1 MSEWILFLSAF
12 GAATLL
18 PFYSEVTLLALAS
31 QGHDPIWLWLIATA
45 GNTLG
50 AAVNFV
56 LGRYLTHFE
65 KRKWFPFKAEK
76 LHRAQ
81 GWFQRYGLWS
91 LLLSWAPIGGDAIT
105 FIAGV
110 MRVSWPA
117 FLVLTTI
124 SKGGRYAV
132 LLLIYYGVW

>member
-1 MSEWILFLSAF
+1 MSEWLLFFSAF

-18 PFYSEVTLLALAS
+18 PFYSEVTLLALVN
-31 QGHDPIWLWLIATA
+31 QGLDPWWLWSIATL

-50 AAVNFV
+50 AVVNFV
-56 LGRYLTHFE
+56 IGRYLTHFE
-65 KRKWFPFKAEK
+65 ERRWFPFKAEK

-81 GWFQRYGLWS
+81 NWFQRYGLWS

-105 FIAGV
+105 FVAGV
-110 MRVSWPA
+110 MRVSWPV

-132 LLLIYYGVW
+132 LLLIYLGFW

>member
-1 MSEWILFLSAF
+1 MSEWILFFSAF

-18 PFYSEVTLLALAS
+18 PFYSEVTLLALVN
-31 QGHDPIWLWLIATA
+31 QGHDPYWLWAIATL

-50 AAVNFV
+50 AVVNFV

-65 KRKWFPFKAEK
+65 DRKWFPFKPDK

-91 LLLSWAPIGGDAIT
+91 LLFSWAPIGGDAIT

-110 MRVSWPA
+110 MRVSWPV
-117 FLVLTTI
+117 FLVLTFI
-124 SKGGRYAV
+124 SKGGRYAI
-132 LLLIYYGVW
+132 LMLIYFGVV